1 MSALFLQSS
10 DSTIPSAGTDIA
22 YIGAHQAGF
31 ARKPPPQAAA
41 PAHPEHAR
49 IDYPYG
55 TVADDG
61 AKARAKGPAP
71 QRDIKAAHKV
81 HRQAVAA
88 AAGSAAAAV
97 PKPHAEFS
105 PTFAVKMERAA
116 KRAARGEKSARAEP
130 TSSDLA
136 VPEMGTNVVFQGASA
151 VRAVPAAESQR
162 VIPTASEADA
172 RSDRVCVMDVLMLRG
187 SGSNPPPCRPLDQR
201 A

>member
-1 MSALFLQSS
+1 MLTLSRLCLQSS

-31 ARKPPPQAAA
+31 ARKLPPQAAA
-41 PAHPEHAR
+41 AAHPVHAR
-49 IDYPYG
+49 IYYPFG

-61 AKARAKGPAP
+61 VKARAKGPAP
-71 QRDIKAAHKV
+71 ERDIKAAHQV

-88 AAGSAAAAV
+88 AAGGEQQVVPAAAAAAAA

-151 VRAVPAAESQR
+151 VRAVLVSVAKTQR
-162 VIPTASEADA
+162 VNSTASGAGTDA
-172 RSDRVCVMDVLMLRG
+172 YSNRTRVMDV
-187 SGSNPPPCRPLDQR
+187 PPF
-201 A
+201 